1 MHSTST
7 CAPRASAAAPNA
19 ERGTRNAERGTRR
32 QMAGLEISDV
42 GFVEVAPLAHVGEH
56 RSAFEHVVEG

>member
-1 MHSTST
+1 MYSTST
-7 CAPRASAAAPNA
+7 CAPRASAAAP
-19 ERGTRNAERGTRR
+19 NAERGTRR